1 MRSNFF
7 STKEQN
13 ITLELTQ
20 EQKDLVAA
28 VLNLAEMT
36 ADNQINE
43 LDRDDSR
50 ALIEE
55 VAQLFDIANTQI
67 EVEESTNAEGD
78 IVVTIKSHY
87 NAPKPKLTLVSNNDM
102 TLSND
107 NDNND

>member
-1 MRSNFF
+1 M
-7 STKEQN
+7 
-13 ITLELTQ
+13 
-20 EQKDLVAA
+20 
-28 VLNLAEMT
+28 LNLAEMT

-87 NAPKPKLTLVSNNDM
+87 NAPKPKLTVVSDN
-102 TLSND
+102 TPVGSND
-107 NDNND
+107 ND

>member
-1 MRSNFF
+1 M
-7 STKEQN
+7 
-13 ITLELTQ
+13 
-20 EQKDLVAA
+20 
-28 VLNLAEMT
+28 LNLAEMT

-67 EVEESTNAEGD
+67 EVEESTNDEGD

-102 TLSND
+102 NLSND

>member
-1 MRSNFF
+1 M
-7 STKEQN
+7 
-13 ITLELTQ
+13 
-20 EQKDLVAA
+20 
-28 VLNLAEMT
+28 LNLAEMT

-87 NAPKPKLTLVSNNDM
+87 NAPKPRLTLVSNRDLTPN
-102 TLSND
+102 ND
-107 NDNND
+107 NLNND

>member
-1 MRSNFF
+1 M
-7 STKEQN
+7 
-13 ITLELTQ
+13 
-20 EQKDLVAA
+20 
-28 VLNLAEMT
+28 LNLAEMT

-67 EVEESTNAEGD
+67 EVEESTNDEGD

>member
-1 MRSNFF
+1 M
-7 STKEQN
+7 
-13 ITLELTQ
+13 
-20 EQKDLVAA
+20 
-28 VLNLAEMT
+28 LNLAEMT